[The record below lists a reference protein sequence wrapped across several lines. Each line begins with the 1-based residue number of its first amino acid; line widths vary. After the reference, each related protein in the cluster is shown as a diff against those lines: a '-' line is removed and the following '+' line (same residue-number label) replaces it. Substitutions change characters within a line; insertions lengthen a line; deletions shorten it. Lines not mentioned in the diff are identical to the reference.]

1 MSSVQT
7 IEVHTAPAYE
17 VTIGAGLL
25 RECGARLKA
34 VLGGCRIAVVADS
47 NVAPLYLETVC
58 ASLRD
63 AGFAVCSYVFPAGEA
78 HKNFTTLSAILEFLA
93 ESQLTRTDCV
103 AALGGGVTGDM
114 AGFAAAS
121 YLRGIR
127 YVQLPTTLL
136 SAVDSSVGGKTAI
149 DLAAGKNLAGAF
161 LQPAAVLCDTDCLR
175 SLPAAVFADGA
186 AEAIKTGVLSGE
198 TLFSL
203 FEDGRLTDSRGR
215 SVDFR
220 NTVIIMTSNAGAK
233 SASRTSVMGFGANT
247 GSVKAEKVR
256 ETMLEELKRTF
267 KPEFLNRVD
276 EIVVFKPLERE
287 QTLAIAR
294 LMLSSVAKR
303 LRERG
308 IELTVTD
315 EATAL
320 ISSEGFDP
328 EYGARPLRR
337 AIQQQ
342 VEDALS
348 EEILSGRILLGDTVK
363 MGVEN
368 GILSFVKQ

>member
-25 RECGARLKA
+25 RECGARLKT
-34 VLGGCRIAVVADS
+34 VLGGCRIAVAADS

-63 AGFAVCSYVFPAGEA
+63 AGFAVCSYVFPAGEE

-203 FEDGRLTDSRGR
+203 FEDGTLTDAPAEIIARCIRYKAGVVERDEKERGERRKLNLGHTAGHAIEKCSGYAIPHGHAVAVGLAVMARASERLGWAEPGCPRASRR
-215 SVDFR
+215 VWR
-220 NTVIIMTSNAGAK
+220 RTACRPARTIPPRRWHRPRWRTK
-233 SASRTSVMGFGANT
+233 SAAGTASPSLCRGPSAAAN
-247 GSVKAEKVR
+247 
-256 ETMLEELKRTF
+256 
-267 KPEFLNRVD
+267 
-276 EIVVFKPLERE
+276 
-287 QTLAIAR
+287 
-294 LMLSSVAKR
+294 
-303 LRERG
+303 
-308 IELTVTD
+308 
-315 EATAL
+315 
-320 ISSEGFDP
+320 
-328 EYGARPLRR
+328 
-337 AIQQQ
+337 
-342 VEDALS
+342 
-348 EEILSGRILLGDTVK
+348 
-363 MGVEN
+363 
-368 GILSFVKQ
+368 